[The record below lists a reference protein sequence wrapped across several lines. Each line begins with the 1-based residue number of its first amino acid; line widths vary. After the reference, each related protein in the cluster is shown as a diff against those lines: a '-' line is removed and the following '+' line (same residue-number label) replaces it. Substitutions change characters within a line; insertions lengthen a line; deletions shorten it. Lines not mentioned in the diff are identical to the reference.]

1 MTAKEQYIA
10 FIMDKYKKLGLNKT
24 EVAELMG
31 KSQTWINNRLE
42 ANDLESIPKFR
53 RLGSGPKAQYIF
65 PASFIAD
72 FMLEANA

>member
-1 MTAKEQYIA
+1 MTPKEQYIA

-42 ANDLESIPKFR
+42 ANDLESIPKFK
-53 RLGSGPKAQYIF
+53 RLGNGSRAHYIF
-65 PASFIAD
+65 PASSIAD
-72 FMLEANA
+72 FMLDNH